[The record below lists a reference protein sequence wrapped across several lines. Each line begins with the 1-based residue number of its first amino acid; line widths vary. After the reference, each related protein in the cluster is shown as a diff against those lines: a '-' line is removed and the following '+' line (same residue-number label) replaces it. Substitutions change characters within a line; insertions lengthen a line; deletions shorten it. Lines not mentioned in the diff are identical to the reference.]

1 MKFIPPPSSRISRS
15 PLSSSQMLVEGD
27 LMPHGKVGGFIAD
40 LHTHSKYARACSPAL
55 TLENIDAWCR
65 VKGVDIVSTGDFTHT
80 KWFAELKEK
89 LVPSGREGLYVL
101 RSGLTPTVPPPIVLP
116 KKPTLFMVGTEL
128 ACIYSQGAPAQDGT
142 RKKVRRVHLCVYA
155 PTLEVAAKIN
165 AALTARGCKLGSD
178 GRAIIGMSSKELLKI
193 ILEIDPRCVMI
204 PAHIWTPWFA
214 VFGSNSGFDSLE
226 ECFEELT
233 PHIFAIETGL
243 SRDPPM
249 NWRVRELDNV
259 ALVSFADAH
268 SLPNL
273 GREATVFEG
282 SENALSYDAIMGAI
296 RNASPAKLAAHNS
309 PQPSLT
315 LREGE
320 SANVPPLKIRGGR
333 GSYDNFRMSGTIEF
347 IPDEGKYHYDG
358 HRLCKTCLHPSQTKK
373 LGGICPK
380 CKKPV
385 TAGVLSRVEELANEP
400 VGRTPKHRPEFWS
413 LVELDKIIAEAEGIK
428 GRAAKKVEKIYWE
441 LVSKAG
447 TEMNLLLNMS
457 VKEIAAI
464 CSPRMAE
471 AIRRMRE
478 GKVTIDPPGYDGEYG
493 VVNIFSEKEKAA
505 QKKLL

>member
-1 MKFIPPPSSRISRS
+1 MCSSDFRRRVVLATPPLFLFVRLWYAVFIMR
-15 PLSSSQMLVEGD
+15 
-27 LMPHGKVGGFIAD
+27 FIAD

-55 TLENIDAWCR
+55 VLENMDTWAR
-65 VKGVDIVSTGDFTHT
+65 VKGVDILSTGDFTHP
-80 KWFAELKEK
+80 KWFAEMKDK

-101 RSGLTPTVPPPIVLP
+101 RDGLVPSVPPPIGLP
-116 KKPTLFMVGTEL
+116 KKPALFMVGTEL
-128 ACIYSQGAPAQDGT
+128 ACIYSQGV
-142 RKKVRRVHLCVYA
+142 RKVRRVHLLVYA
-155 PTLEVAAKIN
+155 PSIEVAAKVN
-165 AALTARGCKLGSD
+165 AALLARGCKLGSD

-233 PHIFAIETGL
+233 SHIFAIETGL
-243 SRDPPM
+243 SSDPPM
-249 NWRVRELDNV
+249 NWRVRELDNI

-282 SENALSYDAIMGAI
+282 EESMLSYNTIMQAIY
-296 RNASPAKLAAHNS
+296 NSSPVRLATRSKIPNSQLPIPNEMKKLN
-309 PQPSLT
+309 
-315 LREGE
+315 
-320 SANVPPLKIRGGR
+320 
-333 GSYDNFRMSGTIEF
+333 NFIGNWKLDIGNFQMSGTIEF

-358 HRLCKTCLHPSQTKK
+358 HRLCKVCLHPSKTKK

-385 TAGVLSRVEELANEP
+385 TVGVLSRVETLANEP
-400 VGRTPKHRPEFWS
+400 EGRVPKCRPEFWS

-428 GRAAKKVEKIYWE
+428 GRAAKKVDKIYWE
-441 LVSKAG
+441 LVAKAG

-457 VKEIAAI
+457 PKEIAAI

-471 AIRRMRE
+471 AIKRMRE
-478 GKVTIDPPGYDGEYG
+478 GKVKIDPPGYDGEYG
-493 VVNIFSEKEKAA
+493 VVNIFSEAEKAA
-505 QKKLL
+505 QKALF

>member
-1 MKFIPPPSSRISRS
+1 MSRFIS
-15 PLSSSQMLVEGD
+15 
-27 LMPHGKVGGFIAD
+27 D

-65 VKGVDIVSTGDFTHT
+65 VKGVDVVSTGDFTHT
-80 KWFAELKEK
+80 KWFEELKTK
-89 LVPSGREGLYVL
+89 LIPSGHEGLYVL
-101 RSGLTPTVPPPIVLP
+101 RDGLVPTAPPPIPVP

-128 ACIYSQGAPAQDGT
+128 ACIYSQGA
-142 RKKVRRVHLCVYA
+142 RKVRRVHLCVYA
-155 PTLEVAAKIN
+155 PSLEVAAKIN

-178 GRAIIGMSSKELLKI
+178 GRAIIGMSSKELLRT

-204 PAHIWTPWFA
+204 PAHAWTPWFA

-243 SRDPPM
+243 SSDPPM
-249 NWRVRELDNV
+249 NWRVRELDNI

-282 SENALSYDAIMGAI
+282 GEKDLSYDAIMGAI
-296 RNASPAKLAAHNS
+296 KNASPAKLGVRDQVSGVSN
-309 PQPSLT
+309 
-315 LREGE
+315 
-320 SANVPPLKIRGGR
+320 LKPKTC
-333 GSYDNFRMSGTIEF
+333 NLNMSGTIEF

-358 HRLCKTCLHPSQTKK
+358 HRSCKVCLHPSKTKK

-385 TAGVLSRVEELANEP
+385 TVGVLSRVEILANEP
-400 VGRTPKHRPEFWS
+400 VGRTPKHRPQFWS
-413 LVELDKIIAEAEGIK
+413 LVELDKIIAEAEGVK

-441 LVSKAG
+441 LVAKAG
-447 TEMNLLLNMS
+447 TELNLLLNMS
-457 VKEIAAI
+457 PKEIADIA
-464 CSPRMAE
+464 SPRMAE
-471 AIRRMRE
+471 AIKRVRE
-478 GKVTIDPPGYDGEYG
+478 GKVKIDPPGYDGEYG
-493 VVNIFSEKEKAA
+493 VVQIFSEKEKAA
-505 QKKLL
+505 QKALF